1 LAEGLGQLSQHNLF
15 YKEHDMKTLFYATLS
30 AAGFI
35 FAGWSHGA
43 WAVDTNAETKRVCHN
58 EQKGSKTVSVCKTI
72 RVHKKLEG
80 TPVPPSQK

>member
-1 LAEGLGQLSQHNLF
+1 
-15 YKEHDMKTLFYATLS
+15 MRTLFYAMLS

-35 FAGWSHGA
+35 FAGWSHGV
-43 WAVDTNAETKRVCHN
+43 WAADAETKRVCHN

-80 TPVPPSQK
+80 TTVPTGK

>member
-1 LAEGLGQLSQHNLF
+1 
-15 YKEHDMKTLFYATLS
+15 MRILFYATMS
-30 AAGFI
+30 VAGFV

-43 WAVDTNAETKRVCHN
+43 WAADTDAKIKRVCHD

-80 TPVPPSQK
+80 TQVPTK